1 MVAMEIELPARE
13 SSATGHGSAGPGGSF
28 EARRPR
34 EPSRR
39 EALSN
44 DRKSRLTMLGGG
56 ALLAVVLCV
65 LVAWG
70 SSGGGSPGGGP
81 HTPGLGP
88 TPSPDEPAGAPHP
101 LRFRQVVHE
110 HETGSEL
117 TKWQCACSQD
127 CKNPSVVNFMQ
138 KHGVECPAGGSSVM
152 ISEDAEDC
160 RLAAPFAVSSAS
172 KGQSCITRDAAEAAC
187 EDVLGRWWSL
197 KFGADQVLTSFL
209 QEKLARDLRDK
220 ALLEWALQNRGHA
233 ETTAKEDVL
242 GWVVP
247 KCIEISLRKFA
258 GGQIT
263 AEGGAGLLTD
273 LFGKNELQ
281 QPPFSLPAVT
291 YGHLRH
297 DVAAEMKLAMH
308 VPVSVGGTKRLE
320 HPGFSSYR
328 RQLGVPDDFL
338 EAFHWQ
344 PDAGI
349 DAGSGSLF
357 ASYLAFMIKC
367 EDSRDWHSTVDW
379 RTFHVIADEY
389 FKFMQEN
396 PDSLLPRFLTA
407 WSMDAGSDGRMM
419 FCWAMQDWTP
429 SSWKEN
435 PDWQA
440 SREAASLSWDLKG
453 SIIYWKK
460 GDTNNRLVTRGT
472 KVFHPDDRLMLKDQN
487 FVTDHSLVLPRDT
500 AEMLHEQ
507 VDKDVAWLQSNMLM
521 DYSFFLFLVD
531 VDAED
536 AVSLSHVCPAE
547 GHFEP
552 KFLTAAFFQRDA
564 GFTATV
570 PSWDG
575 NLYLWS
581 MGLIDILQP
590 WSLFKAIGTAVD
602 ELLFPDS
609 VGTFAMNNIAPSQY
623 GPRFSQFL
631 KNITYSSHTVTYPN
645 GTTEAFEAE
654 HVYKKCADFRAREAK
669 EKNPHLPFC
678 EDLRLEA
685 ALPETT
691 RLLRAAATPFTEEEV
706 RAARREAHAD
716 TAPCQDH
723 PVAVYVIGPS
733 SVGKSTASETRLQD
747 MGLDEKE
754 AVVVDGDIWRSHH
767 SGFNK
772 LVDFGKKYN
781 CVFKG
786 AWDGV
791 IKYSKA
797 EKKKLFEFAADPE
810 CRRNMIVPETC
821 STWERCKIQFDR
833 LKSQNYKIHVLSII
847 APREDVL
854 ARGLARADKTGKHY
868 SGAYVKPVAA
878 MVPVMSL
885 ANGQCEVVDNTKL
898 PSTTLMKHD
907 CPNSREFDPFG
918 MEAWLHEAKVKVF
931 HISGLTPEEFHGA
944 EKVQFVDGG
953 SLLAE
958 SFCADMLTY
967 SWEDEGPHPQY
978 EEILEQLTAL
988 CSERKNQKIKEGTVE
1003 VRFDAMNPDTKG
1015 GSDLY
1020 TLSPTGP
1027 LKYRV
1032 MVKSLH
1038 EWEHD
1043 FWRRNFGRERRGEL
1057 WERDRSYIVPFGH
1070 VWQAYGK
1077 TWGLEANALHGN
1089 SDSDYDVEP
1098 ILYDIKGVPVLRYFK
1113 YDGMRRDPN
1122 WIADYSSKDA
1132 TEANLGIPY
1141 ERWSHMLTSLA
1152 LDLTRLIQIGSI
1164 DYSLLVGIFD
1174 RPSVHGRRTAMGK
1187 ATWWAR
1193 DYSHKKTLEIVAG
1206 GIVDYL
1212 ENATEF
1218 REGRVVGT
1226 DINRALVKSPGVYAC
1241 RMLFFVATAMLAPCR
1256 WPIDEDFPDKGECI
1270 FDFAPA
1276 LQKYFAGSDEF
1287 VLEEFVSEYTFLPKG
1302 CEHFDANGKSLE
1314 AAAAGLV
1321 AHADENLRHKNK
1333 CIDSV
1338 RAPDRCVDKFTYKGQ
1353 SYVGCVKGAN
1363 SCSGEGDCLSFG
1375 THWCSWQEEL
1385 PDDVT
1390 WDGPWSYCTPCKP
1403 DASLVA

>member
-1 MVAMEIELPARE
+1 QRVARVPAA
-13 SSATGHGSAGPGGSF
+13 ATPLSLAGPPPRKPPALPLRSQP
-28 EARRPR
+28 RRSGPIIATRAGTPACSASSLGPHSLRSLHPCRLGAFHPR
-34 EPSRR
+34 SCSRPC
-39 EALSN
+39 
-44 DRKSRLTMLGGG
+44 
-56 ALLAVVLCV
+56 LCPAH
-65 LVAWG
+65 LPRHAHFPRDG
-70 SSGGGSPGGGP
+70 SSRIGGCASWVSP
-81 HTPGLGP
+81 T
-88 TPSPDEPAGAPHP
+88 
-101 LRFRQVVHE
+101 
-110 HETGSEL
+110 
-117 TKWQCACSQD
+117 
-127 CKNPSVVNFMQ
+127 SVVNFMQ

-242 GWVVP
+242 AWVVP

-487 FVTDHSLVLPRDT
+487 FVTDHLLVLPRDT

-810 CRRNMIVPETC
+810 CR
-821 STWERCKIQFDR
+821 
-833 LKSQNYKIHVLSII
+833 
-847 APREDVL
+847 
-854 ARGLARADKTGKHY
+854 
-868 SGAYVKPVAA
+868 
-878 MVPVMSL
+878 
-885 ANGQCEVVDNTKL
+885 
-898 PSTTLMKHD
+898 
-907 CPNSREFDPFG
+907 EFDPFG

-1122 WIADYSSKDA
+1122 WIADY
-1132 TEANLGIPY
+1132 L
-1141 ERWSHMLTSLA
+1141 
-1152 LDLTRLIQIGSI
+1152 
-1164 DYSLLVGIFD
+1164 
-1174 RPSVHGRRTAMGK
+1174 
-1187 ATWWAR
+1187 
-1193 DYSHKKTLEIVAG
+1193 
-1206 GIVDYL
+1206 
-1212 ENATEF
+1212 
-1218 REGRVVGT
+1218 
-1226 DINRALVKSPGVYAC
+1226 
-1241 RMLFFVATAMLAPCR
+1241 
-1256 WPIDEDFPDKGECI
+1256 
-1270 FDFAPA
+1270 
-1276 LQKYFAGSDEF
+1276 
-1287 VLEEFVSEYTFLPKG
+1287 
-1302 CEHFDANGKSLE
+1302 
-1314 AAAAGLV
+1314 
-1321 AHADENLRHKNK
+1321 
-1333 CIDSV
+1333 
-1338 RAPDRCVDKFTYKGQ
+1338 
-1353 SYVGCVKGAN
+1353 
-1363 SCSGEGDCLSFG
+1363 
-1375 THWCSWQEEL
+1375 
-1385 PDDVT
+1385 
-1390 WDGPWSYCTPCKP
+1390 
-1403 DASLVA
+1403 